1 MSATGGERP
10 MRDRTSYSKLTVV
23 SAVWFL
29 GVATHIAYAADFAG
43 AFEPPLTA
51 PGTSAPRE
59 PSAPASND
67 APPAGAAPERRGT
80 EFGFAVFQQH
90 CVSCH
95 GNPSFPS
102 APAPATLR
110 TMSAERIYTAL
121 TTGIMKSVGDTLSE
135 EDRRRVSESLAGQ
148 LLGSARAG
156 DAATMSNR
164 CAGNPPLH
172 EVGRADWNGWG
183 NGAGNDRFQS
193 AAAAGLTAATV
204 GRLKL
209 KWAFG
214 YPGGTSAYGQPSV
227 VGGRVFVGTDIG
239 YVYSL
244 DATSGCVYWSYRA
257 GAGVRNAMTVGPIKA
272 KGGVRY
278 AVFFGDLKASVYAI
292 DAQDGGEIWKM
303 RAEEH
308 YATRVTAA
316 PALYQGRLYV
326 PISAWEGFQARVTDY
341 PCCTAVGSVSALAAD
356 TGKLLWKTYTIAERP
371 HATQQNSRGVQ
382 QWAPA
387 GVPVWNT
394 PTIDASRHAVY
405 VGTGDASTYPA
416 PPTSDAIL
424 ALDMRTGK
432 VRWSKQIYPHD
443 SFIVG
448 CGGTGF
454 TDNCPK
460 VLGPDWDIPMSPML
474 KTLPGGR
481 TLIVFGTK
489 PGEVLALDPQRQGE
503 VSWRTQALGQLPA
516 VPDALGPN
524 GGANF
529 GPLWGGA
536 LDEASGYFGSSTG
549 GAAAVR
555 LSDGQRL
562 WYTPLNATAE
572 NPVTHQAAVTVI
584 PGVVFLGGSD
594 GRLWALSSN
603 DGHPL
608 WTFETARTFDT
619 VNAVPAHGGSIMAP
633 GPTVAGGMLFMGSG
647 YGVVTGTPGNV
658 LLAFGVE

>member
-1 MSATGGERP
+1 
-10 MRDRTSYSKLTVV
+10 MRDQTSDSKLTVL
-23 SAVWFL
+23 SALLFL
-29 GVATHIAYAADFAG
+29 GLATQVPYAADAAG
-43 AFEPPLTA
+43 SRDAPPSTPAATA
-51 PGTSAPRE
+51 PGE
-59 PSAPASND
+59 VSAPA
-67 APPAGAAPERRGT
+67 PIPAGTAAERRGT

-110 TMSAERIYTAL
+110 SMSPERIYTAL

-148 LLGSARAG
+148 LLGTARAG
-156 DAATMSNR
+156 DAATMPNR

-172 EVGRADWNGWG
+172 DVGRADWNGWG

-193 AAAAGLTAATV
+193 AAAAGLTAGSV
-204 GRLKL
+204 ERLKL

-214 YPGGTSAYGQPSV
+214 YPGGTSAYGQAAV

-244 DATSGCVYWSYRA
+244 DAKSGCVYWSYRA
-257 GAGVRNAMTVGPIKA
+257 GAGVRNAMTVGPIRGKA
-272 KGGVRY
+272 GVRH

-292 DAQDGGEIWKM
+292 DAQDGAEIWKM

-326 PISAWEGFQARVTDY
+326 PISAWEGFQARVPDY

-356 TGKLLWKTYTIAERP
+356 SGKLIWKTYTIAERP
-371 HATQQNSRGVQ
+371 HPTQQNASGVQ

-394 PTIDASRHAVY
+394 PTIDAGRHAVY

-424 ALDMRTGK
+424 ALDMATGK
-432 VRWSKQIYPHD
+432 IRWSRQIYPHD

-448 CGGTGF
+448 CGGSGF
-454 TDNCPK
+454 TENCPK
-460 VLGPDWDIPMSPML
+460 VIGPDWDIPMSPML
-474 KTLPGGR
+474 RTLSSGR

-489 PGEVLALDPQRQGE
+489 PGEVLALDPQQRGQ
-503 VSWRTQALGQLPA
+503 VAWRTPALGQSA
-516 VPDALGPN
+516 MADALGPN

-529 GPLWGGA
+529 GPVWGGA
-536 LDEASGYFGSSTG
+536 LDDTHGYFGSSTG
-549 GAAAVR
+549 GVAAVR
-555 LSDGQRL
+555 LSDGQRT

-572 NPVTHQAAVTVI
+572 NQVTHQAAVTLI

-594 GRLWALSSN
+594 GRLWALSSS

-608 WTFETARTFDT
+608 WSFETARAFDT
-619 VNAVPAHGGSIMAP
+619 VNAVAAHGGSIMAP
-633 GPTVAGGMLFMGSG
+633 GPAVAGGMVFIGSG
-647 YGVVTGTPGNV
+647 YGVVTGMPGNV

>member
-1 MSATGGERP
+1 
-10 MRDRTSYSKLTVV
+10 MRERTSHSKLSVLL
-23 SAVWFL
+23 AAWFL
-29 GVATHIAYAADFAG
+29 GVTTPVAYAADGAG
-43 AFEPPLTA
+43 RRDTPPSTPPATA
-51 PGTSAPRE
+51 PDE
-59 PSAPASND
+59 PSVPAATD
-67 APPAGAAPERRGT
+67 GTPAGAAFERRGT

-95 GNPSFPS
+95 GNPSFPD

-110 TMSAERIYTAL
+110 SMSPERIYTAL

-135 EDRRRVSESLAGQ
+135 EDRRRVAESVSGQ
-148 LLGSARAG
+148 LLGTARTG
-156 DAATMSNR
+156 DAVAMPNR

-172 EVGRADWNGWG
+172 DVGRADWNGWG
-183 NGAGNDRFQS
+183 NGTGNDRFQS
-193 AAAAGLTAATV
+193 AAAAGLSAASV
-204 GRLKL
+204 DRLKL

-214 YPGGTSAYGQPSV
+214 YPGGTSAYGQPTV

-239 YVYSL
+239 YVYAL
-244 DATSGCVYWSYRA
+244 DARSGCLYWSYRA
-257 GAGVRNAMTVGPIKA
+257 GAGVRNAMTVGPI
-272 KGGVRY
+272 GTRGRRRY

-292 DAQDGGEIWKM
+292 DAQSGGEIWKM

-316 PALYQGRLYV
+316 PAVYQGRLYV
-326 PISAWEGFQARVTDY
+326 PISAWEGFQARVPDY

-356 TGKLLWKTYTIAERP
+356 TGRLLWKTYTIAERP
-371 HATQQNSRGVQ
+371 HPTEQNSRGVQ

-394 PTIDASRHAVY
+394 PTIDAGRQLVY

-416 PPTSDAIL
+416 PATSDAIL
-424 ALDMRTGK
+424 ALEMTTGK
-432 VRWSKQIYPHD
+432 VRWSRQIYPHD
-443 SFIVG
+443 AFIVG
-448 CGGTGF
+448 CGGAGF

-481 TLIVFGTK
+481 ALIVFGTK
-489 PGEVLALDPQRQGE
+489 PGEILALDPQHQGQI
-503 VSWRTQALGQLPA
+503 VWRTPA
-516 VPDALGPN
+516 FARADAPDALGPN

-529 GPLWGGA
+529 GPVWGGA
-536 LDEASGYFGSSTG
+536 LDEAHGYFGSSTG
-549 GAAAVR
+549 GVAAVR
-555 LSDGQRL
+555 LRDGQRT

-572 NPVTHQAAVTVI
+572 NQITHSAAVTVI

-594 GRLWALSSN
+594 GRLWGLSSI

-633 GPTVAGGMLFMGSG
+633 GPTVAGGMLFVGSG

-658 LLAFGVE
+658 LLAFGVD

>member
-1 MSATGGERP
+1 
-10 MRDRTSYSKLTVV
+10 
-23 SAVWFL
+23 
-29 GVATHIAYAADFAG
+29 
-43 AFEPPLTA
+43 
-51 PGTSAPRE
+51 
-59 PSAPASND
+59 
-67 APPAGAAPERRGT
+67 
-80 EFGFAVFQQH
+80 
-90 CVSCH
+90 
-95 GNPSFPS
+95 
-102 APAPATLR
+102 
-110 TMSAERIYTAL
+110 
-121 TTGIMKSVGDTLSE
+121 
-135 EDRRRVSESLAGQ
+135 
-148 LLGSARAG
+148 
-156 DAATMSNR
+156 
-164 CAGNPPLH
+164 
-172 EVGRADWNGWG
+172 
-183 NGAGNDRFQS
+183 
-193 AAAAGLTAATV
+193 
-204 GRLKL
+204 
-209 KWAFG
+209 
-214 YPGGTSAYGQPSV
+214 

-272 KGGVRY
+272 KGSIRY
-278 AVFFGDLKASVYAI
+278 AVFFGDLKASVYAL
-292 DAQDGGEIWKM
+292 DAQSGGEIWKM
-303 RAEEH
+303 HAEEH

-356 TGKLLWKTYTIAERP
+356 SGKLLWKTYTIAERP

-448 CGGTGF
+448 CGGSEF

-474 KTLPGGR
+474 KTLAGGR

-489 PGEVLALDPQRQGE
+489 PGEVLALDPQQQGK

-572 NPVTHQAAVTVI
+572 NQVTHQAAVTVI